1 MRVMGLDMGTRTI
14 GVAVSDPLGMTAQP
28 VKTVKR
34 TGRSADI
41 KELSAIIAEFEI
53 TEIVLGLPLRLNGT
67 QSPMSEAVEFF
78 AEKLGT
84 HTGLPIKLWDE
95 RLSTAAVTRVLKEA
109 DMSRAKRKKVVDKLA
124 ACYILQGYLDSRG
137 SCS

>member
-1 MRVMGLDMGTRTI
+1 MGLDMGTRTI

-34 TGRSADI
+34 TGRSADL
-41 KELSAIIAEFEI
+41 KELSTLIAEYEI

-67 QSPMSEAVEFF
+67 KSPMSEAVDVF
-78 AEKLGT
+78 AERLGT